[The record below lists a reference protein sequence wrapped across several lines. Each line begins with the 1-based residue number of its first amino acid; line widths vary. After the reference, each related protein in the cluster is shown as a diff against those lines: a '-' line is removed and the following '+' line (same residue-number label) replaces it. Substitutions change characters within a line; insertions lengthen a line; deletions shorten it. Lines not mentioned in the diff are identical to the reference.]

1 MTDIEL
7 QEFNEGAIRAYEKK
21 RNISFML
28 TMALIISHTGRRP
41 LQVTQMKITDILKV
55 SKEEGEIYYL
65 LNIPRIKQGL
75 GFREEFRTFRIT
87 KDLYELVCKQAKDS
101 LAMLS
106 EFMGRQLTTEES
118 KDVPLLFQK
127 IKSD

>member
-1 MTDIEL
+1 MSLKEKNPYKVLLTDIEL

-55 SKEEGEIYYL
+55 SKRRG
-65 LNIPRIKQGL
+65 
-75 GFREEFRTFRIT
+75 
-87 KDLYELVCKQAKDS
+87 
-101 LAMLS
+101 
-106 EFMGRQLTTEES
+106 
-118 KDVPLLFQK
+118 
-127 IKSD
+127 